1 MTTPRT
7 TRPTGTG
14 KMSVKDRADVE
25 AVAGHGIFDR
35 LRPESGLIAG
45 VVTTALFFTVGQEW
59 LTELGSLPWLI
70 LMFAWLFGAII
81 WCAFGVVRH
90 AEALA
95 DILGEP
101 YGTLLLTISVV
112 SIEVAIL
119 AAIMIGE
126 TPNPTLPRETMFAV
140 LMIVLNGMVGTI
152 LVVGGLRHIRQHYN
166 LEGATTFLA
175 VLTPLA
181 IVALVLPTFT
191 LTTADATFTPQQ
203 AILFA
208 VLTVLLYGAF
218 LIIQTTRHRGFFTQP
233 GAKSKAP
240 APETTGLRH
249 RGARYTALNHFVL
262 LLGTLLP
269 ILLLSR
275 PFAAVLDYKLV
286 ELRLPIGL
294 GGILIAMLILL
305 PEWTAALK
313 AASRNELQRAVNLSL
328 GAALSTIGLTIPV
341 VLVISVFTGAPLVL
355 GLNNVDIVLLA
366 VTLFLAHMTFSG
378 APTNIL
384 LGLVHLVLFFT
395 FLVLVFTHAGG

>member
-1 MTTPRT
+1 M
-7 TRPTGTG
+7 
-14 KMSVKDRADVE
+14 E
-25 AVAGHGIFDR
+25 ALGRRRHR
-35 LRPESGLIAG
+35 LGARRGLIAG
-45 VVTTALFFTVGQEW
+45 AVTTVLFFTVGQEW
-59 LTELGSLPWLI
+59 LTDLSNFSWLGF
-70 LMFAWLFGAII
+70 MFAWLFGVII

-95 DILGEP
+95 DVLGEP
-101 YGTLLLTISVV
+101 YGTLFLTISVV

-119 AAIMIGE
+119 ASIMIGE

-140 LMIVLNGMVGTI
+140 LMIVLNGMVGTV
-152 LVVGGLRHIRQHYN
+152 LVVGGLRHVRQHYN

-191 LTTADATFTPQQ
+191 VTTTDASFTPQQ
-203 AILFA
+203 AIIFA
-208 VLTVLLYGAF
+208 LLTVLLYGAF
-218 LIIQTTRHRGFFTQP
+218 LTIQTTRHRGFFTQP
-233 GAKSKAP
+233 GTAPRKATP
-240 APETTGLRH
+240 KKATPSETTSLRH
-249 RGARYTALNHFVL
+249 RGGPRYSAPYHFVL

-269 ILLLSR
+269 VVLLAR
-275 PFAAVLDYKLV
+275 PFAAALDYGLV
-286 ELRLPIGL
+286 QLQLPIGL

-305 PEWTAALK
+305 PEWTAASR

-328 GAALSTIGLTIPV
+328 GAALSTLGLTVPV
-341 VLVISVFTGAPLVL
+341 VLAISVFTGLPLVL
-355 GLNNVDIVLLA
+355 GLNSVDIVLLA

-395 FLVLVFTHAGG
+395 FLVVVFTHAGG

>member
-1 MTTPRT
+1 MGRGGVDSADK
-7 TRPTGTG
+7 RENGA
-14 KMSVKDRADVE
+14 DRDGVTEPAGL
-25 AVAGHGIFDR
+25 VAR
-35 LRPESGLIAG
+35 LRAESGLIAG
-45 VVTTALFFTVGQEW
+45 AVTTVLFFTIGQGW
-59 LTELGSLPWLI
+59 LADLSSLSWLGF
-70 LMFAWLFGAII
+70 MFVWLFGVII

-101 YGTLLLTISVV
+101 YGTLFLTISVV
-112 SIEVAIL
+112 GIEVAIL

-152 LVVGGLRHIRQHYN
+152 LVVGGFRHVRQHYN

-191 LTTADATFTPQQ
+191 VTTTDATFTPQQ

-208 VLTVLLYGAF
+208 LLTVLLYGAF
-218 LIIQTTRHRGFFTQP
+218 LTIQTTRHRGFFTQP
-233 GAKSKAP
+233 GKATP
-240 APETTGLRH
+240 PETTSLRH
-249 RGARYTALNHFVL
+249 RGGTRHAAPYHFVL
-262 LLGTLLP
+262 LLATLLP
-269 ILLLSR
+269 VVLLAR
-275 PFAAVLDYKLV
+275 PFAAVLDYGLV

-305 PEWTAALK
+305 PEWTAALR

-328 GAALSTIGLTIPV
+328 GAPLSTIGLTVPV
-341 VLVISVFTGAPLVL
+341 VLAISVVTGSPLVL
-355 GLNNVDIVLLA
+355 GLNSVDIVLLA

-395 FLVLVFTHAGG
+395 FLVVVFTHAGG